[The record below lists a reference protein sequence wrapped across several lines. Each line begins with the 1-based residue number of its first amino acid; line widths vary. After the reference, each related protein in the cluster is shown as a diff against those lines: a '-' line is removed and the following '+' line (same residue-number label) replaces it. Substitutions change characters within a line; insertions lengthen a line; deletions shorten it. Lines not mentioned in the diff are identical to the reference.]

1 MEIGTVRVVSIEEEM
16 KGCYLDYAM
25 SVIVARALPDV
36 RDGLKPVQRRVL
48 YTMHDMG
55 LGPNSPHRKSAKIV
69 GEVLGNFHP
78 HSPDA
83 VYEAM
88 VRLGQDFVMRYPL
101 VDGQGNF
108 GSIDNDP
115 PAAMRYCVTGD
126 TLVVTDRGLVRID
139 RLGPAEADDINIRVL
154 SVGQE
159 VNTASK
165 WFNCGPFPTWRVQ
178 TRRGYEVTA
187 TANHPLLA
195 WVPGEEGR
203 GTFVWKTVAEL
214 RPGDWLVLDR
224 SGQLWPEEQVDL
236 RPYHPP
242 PSRARAHLLP
252 ERLDEELGFIL
263 GALAAGGTF
272 RSRVIQFTASPG
284 EFAEAFRT
292 AWARVF
298 PTCRL
303 HVFLRQPAG
312 YGRKPFWQMQ
322 VINRQVIEFLTNL
335 GLTGKSATRLI
346 PEPVLRSPRTVVA
359 AFLRALFEGD
369 GEVEQSDRSLLR
381 VSLMARNRDLL
392 KQVQVVLLR
401 FGIVA
406 TLNEDRARRFHR
418 LLITGLDNLSR
429 FEAEIG
435 FVSAPKRDA
444 LSRVIASHSGRALA
458 RTDDVPFLAEVVRT
472 HALYGHREWLAG
484 HNFDRPGRLTA
495 TLPRLAEALP
505 TDLVGGVS
513 GLAGLNYFF
522 DQVVAIEPAGE
533 QPVYSIR
540 VDSRCHSFVAN
551 GFINHNTE
559 ARLTPLAMEMLADID
574 KETVD
579 FVPNYDG
586 TNREPSVLPARIPN
600 LLVNG
605 SNGIA
610 VGMAT
615 SIPPHNLTEVCNA
628 LTYLLDHPQASLD
641 ELLKFIKGPDFPTAG
656 IILGTEGIKTA
667 YSTGHGRVVIRAKA
681 QIEPARGGREQI
693 VITELPYQVNK
704 AALIERIADLVR
716 EHKVEGITDIRDES
730 DREGIRVVVELRR
743 DVDARKVL
751 NALYKFT
758 AMQTAYSI
766 NMLALV
772 DGQPRVLTL
781 KGLLQNYLAHRRTV
795 VRRRTEFELRKA
807 EERAHILEGL
817 KIALENLDEVIA
829 IIRRAQNA
837 ETARTRLMSTFKLT
851 EAQAEAILAM
861 PLRRLAAL
869 ERKKVLEE
877 YAELQATIKKL
888 RQILADPKQVDQVIR
903 AELEEVKAKY
913 GDKRRTRIV
922 LEEAAELTEE
932 DLIPDQEVVIT
943 ITQRGYIKRLPP
955 DTYRAQRRGGRG
967 VAATVM
973 REDDALRHL
982 LVANTHDYLLLFS
995 NRGRAFAVRCFDVPE
1010 AGRQGRGVPL
1020 VNLIGLES
1028 GETVTGLAA
1037 VREFNGELS
1046 LVLATRR
1053 GEVKRLS
1060 LGEFANCRAGGLNGM
1075 ALEPGDELGWVRL
1088 APDNAE
1094 LILVTKQGKALRF
1107 AAADVRRSGRGSG
1120 GVRGIRLDDGDEVVG
1135 LEVVAPDASLLVVSE
1150 RGYGKQTALSEYPTH
1165 SRGAGGV
1172 VTFKVTNR
1180 TGQLAACSL
1189 IHPGSEVLLV
1199 SEGGIIVRI
1208 PADEVP
1214 TQGRATQGVQLMRV
1228 GEKDRVVGVALL
1240 NGTGGGRRG
1249 KAGS

>member
-78 HSPDA
+78 HSPEA

-88 VRLGQDFVMRYPL
+88 VRMGQDFVMRYPL

-126 TLVVTDRGLVRID
+126 TLVVTDQGLVRID
-139 RLGPAEADDINIRVL
+139 RLGPESGEDVSLRVL
-154 SVGQE
+154 SAGAE

-165 WFNCGPFPTWRVQ
+165 WFDCGPFPTWRVR
-178 TRRGYEVTA
+178 TRHGYEVTA

-195 WVPGEEGR
+195 WAPGEDGR
-203 GTFVWKTVAEL
+203 GTFIWKTVAEL

-224 SGQLWPEEQVDL
+224 SGRLWPEEEVDL
-236 RPYHPP
+236 RPYHPS
-242 PSRARAHLLP
+242 PSVARNHPLP
-252 ERLDEELGFIL
+252 ERLNEDLAFIL
-263 GALAAGGTF
+263 GALVAEGTF
-272 RSRVIQFTASPG
+272 RSTLVEFTNVPG
-284 EFAEAFRT
+284 EFADAFQA
-292 AWARVF
+292 AWSRVF

-303 HVFLRQPAG
+303 HTFLRQPSS

-322 VINRQVIEFLTNL
+322 VVGRRVIEFLKNL
-335 GLTGKSATRLI
+335 GLNGKSNTRLI
-346 PEPVLRSPRTVVA
+346 PEVVLRSPRRVTA
-359 AFLRALFEGD
+359 AFLRALYEGD
-369 GEVEQSDRSLLR
+369 GAVERSGRSLLR
-381 VSLMARNRDLL
+381 VSLCARNRELL
-392 KQVQVVLLR
+392 KQVQTLLLR
-401 FGIVA
+401 FGVVS
-406 TLNEDRARRFHR
+406 TLGEDRTRGTHR
-418 LLITGLDNLSR
+418 LLILGLDNLRR
-429 FEAEIG
+429 FRDEIG
-435 FVSAPKRDA
+435 FVSAAKAQALAEAIALHSGQA
-444 LSRVIASHSGRALA
+444 LSRTDYVPLLGKLVRAHA
-458 RTDDVPFLAEVVRT
+458 R
-472 HALYGHREWLAG
+472 YGHREWAAK
-484 HNFDRPGRLTA
+484 HNFDRPGRLVA
-495 TLPRLAEALP
+495 ALPRLQEALAP
-505 TDLVGGVS
+505 ELAEWVGEVAR
-513 GLAGLNYFF
+513 LRYFF
-522 DQVVAIEPAGE
+522 DPVVAVEPAGE
-533 QPVYSIR
+533 QPVYSLR

-559 ARLTPLAMEMLADID
+559 ARLAPMAVEMLADID

-628 LTYLLDHPQASLD
+628 LIYLLDHPQATLD

-656 IILGTEGIKTA
+656 IILGAEGIKAA

-693 VITELPYQVNK
+693 VVTELPYQVNK

-730 DREGIRVVVELRR
+730 DREGIRVVIELRR
-743 DVDARKVL
+743 EADARKVL
-751 NALYKFT
+751 NALYKYT

-781 KGLLQNYLAHRRTV
+781 KGLLQNFLAHRRGV
-795 VRRRTEFELRKA
+795 VRRRTEFELRRA

-817 KIALENLDEVIA
+817 KIALENLDEVIG

-837 ETARTRLMSTFKLT
+837 ETARNRLISTFKLT

-869 ERKKVLEE
+869 ERKKILEE

-903 AELEEVKAKY
+903 SELEEVKTKY

-932 DLIPDQEVVIT
+932 DLVPDQEVVIT

-955 DTYRAQRRGGRG
+955 ETYRAQRRGGRG
-967 VAATVM
+967 VAATVV

-982 LVANTHDYLLLFS
+982 LVASTHDYLLLFS

-1010 AGRQGRGVPL
+1010 AGKQGRGVPL
-1020 VNLIGLES
+1020 VNLVGLES
-1028 GETVTGLAA
+1028 GETITGLAA
-1037 VREFNGELS
+1037 VREFNGDLS

-1060 LGEFANCRAGGLNGM
+1060 LGEFANCRPSGLNGM

-1088 APDNAE
+1088 APEDAD

-1107 AAADVRRSGRGSG
+1107 AAAEVRRSGRGSG

-1135 LEVVAPDASLLVVSE
+1135 LEVARPEASLLVVSE
-1150 RGYGKQTALSEYPTH
+1150 RGYGKQTALAEYPAH
-1165 SRGAGGV
+1165 GRGTGGV
-1172 VTFKVTNR
+1172 TTFKVGGR
-1180 TGQLAACSL
+1180 TGPVAACTL
-1189 IHPGSEVLLV
+1189 LYPGAEVLLV

-1228 GEKDRVVGVALL
+1228 GEKDRLCGVAVL
-1240 NGTGGGRRG
+1240 NGAGPRRP
-1249 KAGS
+1249 KATS

>member
-126 TLVVTDRGLVRID
+126 TLVVTDQGLVRID
-139 RLGPAEADDINIRVL
+139 RLGPESGEDVSLRVL
-154 SVGQE
+154 SAGAE

-165 WFNCGPFPTWRVQ
+165 WFDCGPFPTWRVR
-178 TRRGYEVTA
+178 TRHGYEVTA

-195 WVPGEEGR
+195 WAPGEDGR
-203 GTFVWKTVAEL
+203 GTFIWKTVAEL

-224 SGQLWPEEQVDL
+224 SGRLWPEEEVDL
-236 RPYHPP
+236 RPYHPS
-242 PSRARAHLLP
+242 PSAARNHPRP
-252 ERLDEELGFIL
+252 ERLNEDLAFIL
-263 GALAAGGTF
+263 GALVAEGTF
-272 RSRVIQFTASPG
+272 RPTLVEFTNVPG
-284 EFAEAFRT
+284 EFADAFQA
-292 AWARVF
+292 AWSRVF

-303 HVFLRQPAG
+303 HTFLRQPSS

-322 VINRQVIEFLTNL
+322 VVGRRVIEFLKNL
-335 GLTGKSATRLI
+335 GLNGKSNTRLI
-346 PEPVLRSPRTVVA
+346 PEVVLRSPRRVAA
-359 AFLRALFEGD
+359 AFLRALYEGD
-369 GEVEQSDRSLLR
+369 GAVERSGRSLLR
-381 VSLMARNRDLL
+381 VSLCARNRELL
-392 KQVQVVLLR
+392 KQVQILLLR
-401 FGIVA
+401 FGVVS
-406 TLNEDRARRFHR
+406 TLGEDRTRGTHR
-418 LLITGLDNLSR
+418 LLILGLDNLRR
-429 FEAEIG
+429 FRDEIG
-435 FVSAPKRDA
+435 FVSAAKAEALAEAIALHSGQA
-444 LSRVIASHSGRALA
+444 LSRTDYVPLLA
-458 RTDDVPFLAEVVRT
+458 
-472 HALYGHREWLAG
+472 HARYGHREWAAK
-484 HNFDRPGRLTA
+484 HNFDRPGRLVA
-495 TLPRLAEALP
+495 ALPRLQEALAP
-505 TDLVGGVS
+505 ELAEWVGEVARLS
-513 GLAGLNYFF
+513 YFF
-522 DQVVAIEPAGE
+522 DPVVAVEPAGE
-533 QPVYSIR
+533 QPVYSLR

-559 ARLTPLAMEMLADID
+559 ARLAPMAVEMLADID

-615 SIPPHNLTEVCNA
+615 SIPPHNLTEVCDA
-628 LTYLLDHPQASLD
+628 LIYLLDHPQASLD

-656 IILGTEGIKTA
+656 VILGTEGIKTA
-667 YSTGHGRVVIRAKA
+667 YSTGHGRVVVRAKA

-730 DREGIRVVVELRR
+730 DREGIRVVIELRR
-743 DVDARKVL
+743 DADARKIL
-751 NALYKFT
+751 NALYKYT

-795 VRRRTEFELRKA
+795 VRRRTEFELRRA

-817 KIALENLDEVIA
+817 KIAIENLDEVIA

-837 ETARTRLMSTFKLT
+837 ETARSRLISTFKLS

-869 ERKKVLEE
+869 ERKKILEE

-888 RQILADPKQVDQVIR
+888 RQILADPKQVDQVVR
-903 AELEEVKAKY
+903 SELEEVKAKY
-913 GDKRRTRIV
+913 GDRRRTRIV

-932 DLIPDQEVVIT
+932 DLIPDQEVIIT

-967 VAATVM
+967 VTATVM

-995 NRGRAFAVRCFDVPE
+995 NRGRAFAIRCFDVPE
-1010 AGRQGRGVPL
+1010 AGKQGRGVPL

-1037 VREFNGELS
+1037 VREFNGNAS

-1060 LGEFANCRAGGLNGM
+1060 LSEFANCRAGGLNGM

-1088 APDNAE
+1088 APDDAE
-1094 LILVTKQGKALRF
+1094 LILVTRQGKALRF

-1120 GVRGIRLDDGDEVVG
+1120 GVRGVRLDDGDEVVG
-1135 LEVVAPDASLLVVSE
+1135 LEVVGAEASLLVVSE
-1150 RGYGKQTALSEYPTH
+1150 RGYGKQTALAEYPAH

-1172 VTFKVTNR
+1172 VTFKVSGR
-1180 TGQLAACSL
+1180 TGPLAACSL
-1189 IHPGSEVLLV
+1189 IYPGSEVLLV

-1214 TQGRATQGVQLMRV
+1214 AQGRATQGVQLMRV

-1240 NGTGGGRRG
+1240 NGSGGSRRARTG
-1249 KAGS
+1249 S